1 MPPHFPVPGADI
13 MLDGAKLDQQLMAK
27 LLDVEVRDNLLKPDT
42 ATFRIRDPEGALIDH
57 ASLKVGAAL
66 EIKMA
71 AAEEQATEPLFRG
84 EIVALEPEFGKEDCI
99 ISVRA
104 YDRAHKLNRQRI
116 SRTFQNQTAEDMV
129 KAVGSAAGLTPGTV
143 ESTGVVHKYFQQS
156 METDWEFC
164 WRLAVMNN
172 FEFVVQDKTFH
183 FRKRKAE
190 SAAVTLTWG
199 ANLLGFRPRM
209 SGLGQPSE
217 VTVANHDPVAK
228 QELTGS
234 AKSPELVSKAPA
246 ANGRSSAVGSLSGG
260 TVVVADRVVDT
271 QAEAD
276 KLAQITLDRIASTF
290 VEADGKAH
298 GDPGIR
304 AGATIKIEKVGER
317 FSGEYVLT
325 QTRHQFRGGN
335 QYTTAFVISGRT
347 DHTFSELLR
356 SAKQGDWSSALVI
369 GIVTNNK
376 DPDGLGRVR
385 VKFPALGSDIEG
397 WWARVATINA
407 GTERGLYMLPEVND
421 EVVVAFEHGDT
432 RRPIVVGSLY
442 HGKAKVP
449 ADLID
454 GKNDPKKALFGIKSD
469 DKAHIES
476 QQAMT
481 LRSHEKMTV
490 EIKRDGQGGTGDFL
504 LDAAG
509 NEKHKVAQSFDV
521 QANQSVTI
529 KGSGSVTV
537 ESSGS
542 LQLKGATID
551 IQASGPVNVKGAM
564 INLG

>member
-1 MPPHFPVPGADI
+1 MPSKFPVPGADI
-13 MLDGAKLDQQLMAK
+13 LLDGAKLDQALMSQ
-27 LLDVEVRDNLLKPDT
+27 LLDVEIRDNLLKPDT
-42 ATFRIRDPEGALIDH
+42 ATFRIRDPKGELIDH

-66 EIKMA
+66 EIKTA
-71 AAEEQATEPLFRG
+71 AAEQQTTEPLFRG

-104 YDRAHKLNRQRI
+104 YDRSFKLNRQRI

-129 KAVGSAAGLTPGTV
+129 KAVGQAAGLTPGTI
-143 ESTGVVHKYFQQS
+143 ESTGVVHKHFQQS

-164 WRLAVMNN
+164 WRLAAMNDL
-172 FEFVVQDKTFH
+172 EFVVQDKTFH
-183 FRKRKAE
+183 FRKREAG
-190 SAAVTLTWG
+190 SAAATLTWG
-199 ANLLGFRPRM
+199 DNLLGFRPRM
-209 SGLGQPSE
+209 SGIGQPKE

-228 QELTGS
+228 QQLTATAS
-234 AKSPELVSKAPA
+234 TPTLVAKAEA
-246 ANGRSSAVGSLSGG
+246 ANGRGGVVGSLGG
-260 TVVVADRVVDT
+260 DKVVVADRVVDS

-276 KLAQITLDRIASTF
+276 RLAQTTLDRIASTF
-290 VEADGKAH
+290 VEAEGKAH
-298 GDPGIR
+298 GEPSLR
-304 AGATIKIEKVGER
+304 AGATVKIEKVGQR

-335 QYTTAFVISGRT
+335 QYTTSFVISGRT

-356 SAKQGDWSSALVI
+356 PAKQDAWSSALVI

-407 GTERGLYMLPEVND
+407 GNERGLYMMPEVDD

-432 RRPIVVGSLY
+432 RRPIVIGSLY

-449 ADLID
+449 KDLID
-454 GKNDPKKALFGIKSD
+454 GQNNPPKALFGVKSD
-469 DKAHIES
+469 DKAHLES

-490 EIKRDGQGGTGDFL
+490 EIKRDGQGGTGNL
-504 LDAAG
+504 LIDAAG
-509 NEKHKVAQSFDV
+509 GVEQKAAQSFAIDAQ
-521 QANQSVTI
+521 QAVTI
-529 KGSGSVTV
+529 NGHASVTV
-537 ESSGS
+537 ETTGS
-542 LQLKGATID
+542 LTLKAATID
-551 IQASGPVNVKGAM
+551 LQASGPVNVKGAI